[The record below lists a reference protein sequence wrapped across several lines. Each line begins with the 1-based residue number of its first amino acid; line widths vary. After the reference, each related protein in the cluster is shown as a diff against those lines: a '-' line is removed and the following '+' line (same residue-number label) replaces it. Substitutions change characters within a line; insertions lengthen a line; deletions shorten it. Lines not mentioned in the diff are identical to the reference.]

1 MRRYTLLS
9 AIVAL
14 CTLIAFGKL
23 ARAQSDSNDP
33 PTEWIEPQTGHRVVR
48 LSREPGSRSL
58 YFHQHGFS
66 ADGRK
71 LVLTSRRGISAVDLE
86 THEIESVVEGRAQ
99 ALVTGRKT
107 GDIYFLRDGEV
118 YAAGLSAPHTERKV
132 ATLPRQFRGG
142 NVTVNSDES
151 LLVGLGVDRE
161 DEAEPRPRPGGSRRD
176 RLAGR
181 WAAGLPMVV
190 YTIDVAS
197 GETRVIHRSRE
208 WLNHLQCSP
217 TDPQQIMFC
226 HEGPWHFVDRVW
238 LIRNDGSGLKL
249 VHPRTIHMEIA
260 GHEFFS
266 SDGRAVWYD
275 LQTPRSLV
283 FWLARYDIA
292 SQARTWYHLERGEW
306 SVHYN
311 ISPDGSLLAGDG
323 GGPGSVA
330 NQSPNRERLDPPGN
344 GQWIYLFRPEEF
356 ESPIVPGGAESHVRI
371 GKLHRATCGSLKPR
385 LRIGAQRHIH
395 SGWKVDR
402 LPFRYAWR
410 NAYLHGRSGAVGCW
424 GVTARCD
431 YRQRDGRTVPKSCF
445 QDRNPHRLWAN
456 RITVALPRPPVRHP
470 RSALT
475 STAASGCRAA

>member
-1 MRRYTLLS
+1 MRWNTFLS

-14 CTLIAFGKL
+14 WMQTGIGAL
-23 ARAQSDSNDP
+23 ARAQSTSNEP
-33 PTEWIEPQTGHRVVR
+33 PTEWIEPQTGHQVVR

-71 LVLTSRRGISAVDLE
+71 LVLTTRRGISAVDLNTRE
-86 THEIESVVEGRAQ
+86 VEPVVEGRVQ

-107 GDIYFLRDGEV
+107 GDIYFMRGGEV
-118 YAAGLSAPHTERKV
+118 YAASLSAPHAERKV

-142 NVTVNSDES
+142 NVTVNADES
-151 LLVGLGVDRE
+151 LIVGLGVDRE
-161 DEAEPRPRPGGSRRD
+161 GESEPRPRPDAGRRD

-181 WAAGLPMVV
+181 WAAGIPMVL
-190 YTIDVAS
+190 YTIDIAS
-197 GETRVIHRSRE
+197 GESRVIHRSRE

-238 LIRNDGSGLKL
+238 LIRSDGSGLKL
-249 VHPRTIHMEIA
+249 VHPRTINMEIA

-266 SDGRAVWYD
+266 SDGRTVWYD

-292 SQARTWYHLERGEW
+292 TQARTWYHLERGEW

-311 ISPDGSLLAGDG
+311 VSPDGTLLAGDG

-356 ESPIVPGGAESHVRI
+356 DAPVASGGADSHVRI
-371 GKLHRATCGSLKPR
+371 GKLRAER
-385 LRIGAQRHIH
+385 L
-395 SGWKVDR
+395 VD
-402 LPFRYAWR
+402 LSNHDYELEPNVIFTPDGKWIVFRSDM
-410 NAYLHGRSGAVGCW
+410 HGETHTYMVE
-424 GVTARCD
+424 VARP
-431 YRQRDGRTVPKSCF
+431 G
-445 QDRNPHRLWAN
+445 
-456 RITVALPRPPVRHP
+456 
-470 RSALT
+470 
-475 STAASGCRAA
+475 

>member
-1 MRRYTLLS
+1 MRRTNFLG
-9 AIVAL
+9 AIFAL
-14 CTLIAFGKL
+14 WTVTEFCAL
-23 ARAQSDSNDP
+23 ARAQRDSNEP
-33 PTEWIEPQTGHRVVR
+33 PTEWVEPQTGHRVVR

-71 LVLTSRRGISAVDLE
+71 LVLTTRRGISTVDLE
-86 THEIESVVEGRAQ
+86 TRDIDTVVEGRVQ

-118 YAAGLSAPHTERKV
+118 FAAGLSAPHTQRKV
-132 ATLPRQFRGG
+132 AALPRQFRGG
-142 NVTVNSDES
+142 NVTVNADES

-161 DEAEPRPRPGGSRRD
+161 GDAEPRPRPEGRRRD

-181 WAAGLPMVV
+181 WAARLPMVL
-190 YTIDVAS
+190 YTINVAS
-197 GETRVIHRSRE
+197 GETRIIHRSRE

-226 HEGPWHFVDRVW
+226 HEGPWHFVDRIW
-238 LIRNDGSGLKL
+238 LLRSDGSGLAL
-249 VHPRTIHMEIA
+249 AHPRTMQMEIA

-275 LQTPRSLV
+275 LQTPRSLI

-292 SQARTWYHLERGEW
+292 AQARTWYHLERGEW

-311 ISPDGSLLAGDG
+311 ISPDGALLAGDG

-330 NQSPNRERLDPPGN
+330 NQSPKRERLDPPGN

-356 ESPIVPGGAESHVRI
+356 DRPTTSSAADNYIRI
-371 GKLHRATCGSLKPR
+371 GKLNAER
-385 LRIGAQRHIH
+385 L
-395 SGWKVDR
+395 VD
-402 LPFRYAWR
+402 LSNHDYELEPNVIFTPDGKWIVFRS
-410 NAYLHGRSGAVGCW
+410 NMHGETHTYMVE
-424 GVTARCD
+424 
-431 YRQRDGRTVPKSCF
+431 
-445 QDRNPHRLWAN
+445 
-456 RITVALPRPPVRHP
+456 VA
-470 RSALT
+470 RSA
-475 STAASGCRAA
+475 GEG